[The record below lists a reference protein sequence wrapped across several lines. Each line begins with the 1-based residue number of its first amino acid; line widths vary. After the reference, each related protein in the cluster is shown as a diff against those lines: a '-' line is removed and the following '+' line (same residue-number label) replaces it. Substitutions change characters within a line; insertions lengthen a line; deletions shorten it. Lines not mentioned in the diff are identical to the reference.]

1 MESRARREWYVWP
14 RPEVKTPPLGRK
26 AKVSHKI
33 CLVLWGPAGLPSGPA
48 LVRPSLASNGG
59 QSLCWAHSTCLAGGP
74 ASFSMAISLKHSWN
88 KPWHI
93 EGQWCGRESL
103 APTLGQ
109 DWIVAGL
116 TPVQKFHS
124 WSPVVIY
131 FLTLWISKNVP
142 LSPGNLKNWCSF
154 KTWALY
160 SKIKIES

>member
-1 MESRARREWYVWP
+1 MESRARREWVVWP
-14 RPEVKTPPLGRK
+14 RPEVNNLPLGRE

-33 CLVLWGPAGLPSGPA
+33 CLVLQGPAGLPSGPA
-48 LVRPSLASNGG
+48 LVHPSLASNGVHN
-59 QSLCWAHSTCLAGGP
+59 LCWAHPTCPGGP
-74 ASFSMAISLKHSWN
+74 DSFSTAIPLKHSWN

-116 TPVQKFHS
+116 IPVQKFHS
-124 WSPVVIY
+124 WSPVIIY
-131 FLTLWISKNVP
+131 FLTLWISKNLL
-142 LSPGNLKNWCSF
+142 LSPGNLKNWCFF
-154 KTWALY
+154 KTGASY